1 MNSTSNRRW
10 LLGLTS
16 IASFMVALD
25 LLIVSTALP
34 TIRLDLQ
41 ASITQVQWT
50 VTAYG
55 LSFAGFLMTGAALG
69 DRFGRRRVFMIGLAV
84 FAMASAGCAL
94 SANVEWLIAS
104 RAVQGVGAA
113 LVMPL
118 SVVLLSSGF
127 PKSSRGRALG
137 IFEGL
142 TGLATIAGPPVGGII
157 AQMVG
162 WEAIFWV
169 NVPIAVLLLILVPQR
184 ITESYGSDSALDLLG
199 LVLVTAGSV
208 GLVWALVRGNE
219 AGWVSAQVLAGAMA
233 GTALLVGF
241 VVWQSRA
248 AAPML
253 PLSLFGSRG
262 FSAGTVTS
270 LALFAALYGS
280 VFFLAQFLQVGL
292 GYSPLEAGLRLL
304 PWTATLFVIA
314 PLAGVVADRL
324 GDRPVL
330 VAGLILNAA
339 GLAWIALIATTD
351 LAYASL
357 VVPLVVTGIGASM
370 AIPVV
375 QNAVLGGVSET
386 AIGKAA
392 GANSMTQEL
401 GGAFG
406 VALLV
411 AIFTA
416 TGTYDSAASFVRGF
430 GATMSVCAAL
440 VAVAVPSALAIP
452 GRGPSAS
459 MSQPVPGTPTRPRS
473 GSGPEASSNR
483 G

>member
-1 MNSTSNRRW
+1 MSSTSTRRW

-25 LLIVSTALP
+25 LLVVSTALP

-41 ASITQVQWT
+41 ASIAQVQWT

-55 LSFAGFLMTGAALG
+55 LSFAGLLMTGAALG
-69 DRFGRRRVFMIGLAV
+69 DRFGRRRVFMVGLAL
-84 FAMASAGCAL
+84 FAIASAGCGI
-94 SANVEWLIAS
+94 SPSVEWLIAS

-118 SVVLLSSGF
+118 AVALLSAGF
-127 PKSSRGRALG
+127 PASSRGRALG

-157 AQMVG
+157 AQLVG

-169 NVPIAVLLLILVPQR
+169 NVPIAALLLVLARQR
-184 ITESYGSDSALDLLG
+184 TTESYGPDAALDLPG
-199 LVLVTAGSV
+199 LVLVTAGATA
-208 GLVWALVRGNE
+208 LVWALVRGNE
-219 AGWVSAQVLAGAMA
+219 AGWVSVQVLSAAAVGA
-233 GTALLVGF
+233 TLLVGF
-241 VVWQSRA
+241 VVRQRGA

-253 PLSLFGSRG
+253 PLSLFGSRA
-262 FSAGTVTS
+262 FSAGTAAS

-280 VFFLAQFLQVGL
+280 VFFLAQFLQAGL
-292 GYSPLEAGLRLL
+292 GYSPLEAGLRLM
-304 PWTATLFVIA
+304 PWTATLFVVA

-330 VAGLILNAA
+330 VGGLTLNAA
-339 GLAWIALIATTD
+339 GLAWIAVIASPD
-351 LAYASL
+351 LAYPSL
-357 VVPLVVTGIGASM
+357 VVPLLVTGIGASM

-375 QNAVLGGVSET
+375 QNAVLGAVSET
-386 AIGKAA
+386 AIGKSA

-406 VALLV
+406 VAVLV
-411 AIFTA
+411 AVFTA
-416 TGTYDSAASFVRGF
+416 VGTYDSAPSFVRGF
-430 GATMSVCAAL
+430 GAAMGVSAAL
-440 VAVAVPSALAIP
+440 AAVAALAALAVP
-452 GRGPSAS
+452 GRGPDYADDTSDA
-459 MSQPVPGTPTRPRS
+459 GDTDAATRSRTS
-473 GSGPEASSNR
+473 R
-483 G
+483 GAKA